1 MLFKFEQTI
10 KCENPYKC
18 AESIE
23 QKLRDYI
30 PNYKPTINGHLS
42 ISHGGKDRF
51 GDDNPHKIWF
61 FLYEETFESE
71 LNEQKQFKKF
81 NESQEMYNGFM
92 PELKKIK
99 KLLD

>member
-10 KCENPYKC
+10 KCEDPYKC

-30 PNYKPTINGHLS
+30 PNYKQTINGHLS
-42 ISHGGKDRF
+42 ISH
-51 GDDNPHKIWF
+51 DNPHKIWF

-81 NESQEMYNGFM
+81 NERQEGYSGFM
-92 PELKKIK
+92 PELKELKNLI
-99 KLLD
+99 